1 MREKKNR
8 FRLVPPILILLLLC
22 ASGCNSVHRRLSI
35 TSEPSGARVWI
46 NDQEVG
52 RTPISQNVVYS
63 GTYKIR
69 CEQESCETTT
79 VMHDVRTPWY
89 LYPGVDFLSENF
101 VPGELRDNQKCHVV
115 LPPKRVVPDNELLE
129 AANKMRSEAQG
140 NVNLRTY
147 QNQNTVIP

>member
-1 MREKKNR
+1 MKENTTWIQ
-8 FRLVPPILILLLLC
+8 LALLILIPILFYTI
-22 ASGCNSVHRRLSI
+22 GCNSVHRRLSI

-52 RTPISQNVVYS
+52 RTPISQNVIYS

-79 VMHDVRTPWY
+79 IMHDVRTPWY
-89 LYPGVDFLSENF
+89 LYPGADFISENF

-147 QNQNTVIP
+147 QTTVNP